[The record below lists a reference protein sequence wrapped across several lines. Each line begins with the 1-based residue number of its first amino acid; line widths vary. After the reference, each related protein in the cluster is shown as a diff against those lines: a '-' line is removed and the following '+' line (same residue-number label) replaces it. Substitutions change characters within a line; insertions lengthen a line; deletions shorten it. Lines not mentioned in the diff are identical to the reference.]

1 MSVYV
6 GIDVHR
12 KRSQVA
18 VVTQDGTVE
27 LNKNVVNGSEP
38 MLRLIGG
45 LPAGTPVAF
54 EAAFGWGWLVELLED
69 YGFDPHLVHPLR
81 CKAIASARLKNDKVD
96 AAILAQLLRADLL
109 PEAWIAP
116 PAVRQL
122 RAQLRHRASLVR
134 LGTQLQNRIHAVAA
148 DHGYDRAGSYW
159 TGPGR
164 GWLAELD
171 LPAVSREIVTD
182 SLVFLDALAPVIERL
197 DGELHQH
204 AKADPRV
211 KVLRTLPGV
220 GEFTA
225 LIMLAEIGDITRFPS
240 ARKLAS
246 WAGLTPTVRGSDLT
260 VRHGHI
266 SKQGSAWLRWVL
278 NQAAQT
284 AKRSPEFAATYAA
297 IAKRRGTKIATIA
310 IARKLLT
317 RACHLLAGAQAP
329 GPPATL
335 PPHHPK
341 PGGSPSPRARS
352 LRGMSR
358 PPAALDHLTE
368 QPGSPN
374 TWSWRRPDH
383 TARRRMGAC
392 ETTPPATPGTTPRP
406 SKASTKGPL
415 PRLP

>member
-18 VVTQDGTVE
+18 VVTEDGTVQ

-38 MLRLIGG
+38 MLRLIGE
-45 LPAGTPVAF
+45 LPSGTPVAF
-54 EAAFGWGWLVELLED
+54 EAAFGWSWLAELLED
-69 YGFDPHLVHPLR
+69 YGFEAHMVHPLR

-116 PAVRQL
+116 AEVRQL
-122 RAQLRHRASLVR
+122 RALLRHRISLVR
-134 LGTQLQNRIHAVAA
+134 LATQARNRIHAVAA
-148 DHGYDRAGSYW
+148 DHGYDRSASYW

-164 GWLAELD
+164 GWLAELG
-171 LPAVSREIVTD
+171 LPAASREIITD
-182 SLVFLDALAPVIERL
+182 CLAVIDGLAPVIDRI
-197 DGELHQH
+197 DGELHAR
-204 AKADPRV
+204 AKADPQV

-225 LIMLAEIGDITRFPS
+225 LVMVAEIGDITRFPS

-246 WAGLTPTVRGSDLT
+246 WAGLTPTVRGSDLH

-266 SKQGSAWLRWVL
+266 SKQGSAWLRWAM

-284 AKRSPEFAATYAA
+284 AKRSPEFAAAYSG
-297 IAKRRGTKIATIA
+297 IAGRRGKKIATIA

-317 RACHLLAGAQAP
+317 RAWHLLNDMQAADA
-329 GPPATL
+329 ATPL
-335 PPHHPK
+335 
-341 PGGSPSPRARS
+341 
-352 LRGMSR
+352 
-358 PPAALDHLTE
+358 
-368 QPGSPN
+368 
-374 TWSWRRPDH
+374 RRP
-383 TARRRMGAC
+383 
-392 ETTPPATPGTTPRP
+392 
-406 SKASTKGPL
+406 
-415 PRLP
+415 

>member
-18 VVTQDGTVE
+18 VVAEDGKVL
-27 LNKNVVNGSEP
+27 LNKNTVNGTESL
-38 MLRLIGG
+38 LRLIGD
-45 LPAGTPVAF
+45 LPAGTPTAF
-54 EAAFGWGWLVELLED
+54 EAAFGWGWLVQLLED

-116 PAVRQL
+116 AEVRQL
-122 RAQLRHRASLVR
+122 RALLRHRASLVR
-134 LGTQLQNRIHAVAA
+134 LGTSLRNRIHAVAA
-148 DHGYDRAGSYW
+148 DHGYDRSASYW

-171 LPAVSREIVTD
+171 LPPVSREIVTD
-182 SLVFLDALAPVIERL
+182 CLAVIDGLAPVIERI
-197 DGELHQH
+197 DGELRLH

-211 KVLRTLPGV
+211 KALQTLPGV
-220 GEFTA
+220 GQFTA
-225 LIMLAEIGDITRFPS
+225 LMMVAEIGDISRFPS

-284 AKRSPEFAATYAA
+284 AKRSPEFAAAYAS
-297 IAKRRGTKIATIA
+297 IAQRRGKKIATIA

-317 RACHLLAGAQAP
+317 RAWHLLNQME
-329 GPPATL
+329 PADASMPL
-335 PPHHPK
+335 
-341 PGGSPSPRARS
+341 
-352 LRGMSR
+352 
-358 PPAALDHLTE
+358 
-368 QPGSPN
+368 
-374 TWSWRRPDH
+374 RRP
-383 TARRRMGAC
+383 
-392 ETTPPATPGTTPRP
+392 
-406 SKASTKGPL
+406 
-415 PRLP
+415 